1 MKRWWLLDSLLES
14 MGLLCLAIKNSHGSD
29 VGRTK
34 LQKMIYFTDRYMG
47 WDVGDYRLHYYGPY
61 SRNISSTLEIVRESL
76 IEETVPDRGP
86 YKYSVTAQ
94 GEQFLDDFAGHVCGE
109 GQIRRAE
116 RLFGELSEWDRKR
129 LEIAATIDYVQR
141 GNPDLSADEL
151 LERVRTIKG
160 NIPLKFINDTHD
172 LLNRWKNSHGL
183 KDSPT
188 DGRTANPKVIQI
200 PQG

>member
-1 MKRWWLLDSLLES
+1 MMWWLLNSLLES

-34 LQKMIYFTDRYMG
+34 LQKMIYFADRYMG

-61 SRNISSTLEIVRESL
+61 SRNVSLTLKIVRESL

-94 GEQFLDDFAGHVCGE
+94 GEQFLDDFARHVCDE

-116 RLFGELSEWDRKR
+116 RLFGELSKWRRDQ

-141 GNPDLSADEL
+141 GNPDLSRNKL
-151 LERVRTIKG
+151 LERVRTIKD
-160 NIPLKFINDTHD
+160 NFSLRFINDTYD
-172 LLNRWKNSHGL
+172 RLSRWKNSHDF
-183 KDSPT
+183 KDSPA
-188 DGRTANPKVIQI
+188 DER
-200 PQG
+200 